1 MQGLLWLV
9 AAGAWLDET
18 TAGHHLVAA
27 VLDTEQAVLAAAAL
41 VAEVVVVDVVLV
53 LVLVAVV
60 DVAIVVVAD
69 SLVQTRRVLPD
80 SNLPAQEQEISKS
93 RTTRPNRHFV
103 ACFKYLGKRL

>member
-60 DVAIVVVAD
+60 DVVAD

-103 ACFKYLGKRL
+103 ACFKYLEKRL